1 MLLIRQNYKFES
13 YLQQINA
20 LAAAVNWCCWYVKIT
35 NLKAIYNL
43 YGSSFPNLWDVVD
56 TSKLQIWKLFTTFLS
71 IFRNCKTMLLIRQN
85 YKFESYLQPAAGPN
99 GEPERCCW
107 YVKITNLKAIY
118 NISLAPSILAWDVV
132 DTSKLQIWKLF
143 TTFYPAWANRMLML
157 LIRQNYKFESYLQL
171 LLRQLRYNFDV
182 VDTSKL
188 QIWKLFTTIF

>member
-13 YLQQINA
+13 YLQPLTA
-20 LAAAVNWCCWYVKIT
+20 SSLRTAWCCWYVKIT

-43 YGSSFPNLWDVVD
+43 YYEIQNNSEDVVD
-56 TSKLQIWKLFTTFLS
+56 TSKLQIWKLFTTNKQDNQ
-71 IFRNCKTMLLIRQN
+71 RRGVMLLIRQN
-85 YKFESYLQPAAGPN
+85 YKFESYLQLRLTFS
-99 GEPERCCW
+99 EPRNRCCW

-118 NISLAPSILAWDVV
+118 NKDTFTFASFNDVV